1 MKNLIAYTAP
11 IPIAEA
17 NFMPSVIEQNR
28 KKFNSMTFKGDL
40 TLAQK

>member
-17 NFMPSVIEQNR
+17 NFMPSVIEKNR
-28 KKFNSMTFKGDL
+28 KKF
-40 TLAQK
+40 